1 VIDLYGKKESM
12 EQRKSLFWPLLLIAA
27 GVIWLLVKAGTIP
40 SANLWALT
48 HIWPFLL
55 IAAGVGIILRPYWQF
70 TSIALD
76 VLIIGGALLAILFAP
91 QFGWA
96 RPSMFTMFDNGDS
109 FMGPGER
116 GSGNVVTETRDVSGF
131 RAVEIDYPAQVF
143 MSQGN
148 TESLE
153 IEAEDNLLPNLK
165 TEVRNGKLDIFYQRE
180 NGKHVNPTK
189 TVKITLVVKD
199 LQDVDFNSAGE
210 LFIDGLESDS
220 LDVSLSGAGNLDL
233 DEIQVGAL
241 QLSLSGA
248 GSATASG
255 TANDLDVTIS
265 GFGDFEGGDLHSQDA
280 SVDISGA
287 GSATVWVDDD
297 LNAQVSGAGSIG
309 YYGSPS
315 VNRRISGVGGIN
327 NLGNK

>member
-1 VIDLYGKKESM
+1 M
-12 EQRKSLFWPLLLIAA
+12 EQKKSLFWPLLLIAA
-27 GVIWLLVKAGTIP
+27 GVIWLLVKAGTVP

-55 IAAGVGIILRPYWQF
+55 IAAGVGIILRPYWQY

-76 VLIIGGALLAILFAP
+76 VLIIGGAVLAILLAP

-96 RPSMFTMFDNGDS
+96 RPSMFTMFNTGDS
-109 FMGPGER
+109 FIGPGER
-116 GSGNVVTETRDVSGF
+116 GSGNVVTETREVSGF

-143 MSQGN
+143 VSQGN

-165 TEVRNGKLDIFYQRE
+165 TQVRNGRLDIFYRRE
-180 NGKHVNPTK
+180 EGKHVNPTK
-189 TVKITLVVKD
+189 TVKITIVVKD
-199 LQDVDFNSAGE
+199 LEDMDFNSAGE
-210 LFIDGLESDS
+210 LFIEGLEADS

-233 DEIQVGAL
+233 EEIQVSAL
-241 QLSLSGA
+241 NLSLSGA

-255 TANDLDVTIS
+255 MANNLDVTIS
-265 GFGDFEGGDLHSQDA
+265 GFGDFEGEDLHSQDA
-280 SVDISGA
+280 RVNISGA
-287 GSATVWVDDD
+287 GSATVWVDDELD
-297 LNAQVSGAGSIG
+297 AQVSGAGSIG

-315 VNRRISGVGGIN
+315 VNRRVSGVGGVN
-327 NLGNK
+327 RLGDK